1 MSTDQQSTNHQPTK
15 AELES
20 EIAQL
25 RHSVGD
31 TVEALTYRLDVKSRA
46 KDRIR
51 ELPPA
56 VPIGAAAAL
65 ALGIGL
71 WLWRRHAADRGDGR

>member
-1 MSTDQQSTNHQPTK
+1 VSTDQQTSHHQPTK
-15 AELES
+15 AELEA

-31 TVEALTYRLDVKSRA
+31 TVEALTYKLDVRSRA
-46 KDRIR
+46 QERIR
-51 ELPPA
+51 SVPPA

-71 WLWRRHAADRGDGR
+71 WLWRRNSDGR